1 MAPAQ
6 QTGRARHRLI
16 LLTLVAI
23 TLLTVDLRG
32 FETARVAQAYVRD
45 LLHPVNSLASSIFS
59 PVGDIWNS
67 VFEYDDL
74 KAENEAL
81 QQQLDALNGAAMQ
94 AEADS
99 SAYRQLL
106 DALDLPYASD
116 LKTVTAR
123 VKRGPVGNFASDVV
137 TINKGHRHGLA
148 EGMTVVTGAG
158 LVGRVDRV
166 DGVTSTVQ
174 LLSDPSLRVGVR
186 LVSTNNVGLGR
197 AVPGEPGMFIIN
209 QGPNWPQT
217 SEAELLP
224 EVGSS
229 VVTDADSRYTADV
242 PIGRVAEVRPAADE
256 LALEVL
262 VELANDVEDLVFVSV
277 LITEQ
282 RDEPLLLP
290 VVPNTSVPLDLDPDL
305 LDDPNSVND
314 PDTTAPGSGAEVS
327 Q

>member
-1 MAPAQ
+1 MTPAQ
-6 QTGRARHRLI
+6 RTGRVRHRLI

-32 FETARVAQAYVRD
+32 FESARAAQGFVRD
-45 LLHPVNSLASSIFS
+45 LLHPVNSLATTIFS

-67 VFEYDDL
+67 LFEYDDL
-74 KAENEAL
+74 EAENAAL
-81 QQQLDALNGAAMQ
+81 QQELDAMRGAAIQ

-99 SAYRQLL
+99 SAYQQLL
-106 DALDLPYASD
+106 ESLDLPYAGD
-116 LKTVTAR
+116 VATVTAR
-123 VKRGPVGNFASDVV
+123 VERGPVGNFAGDVV
-137 TINKGHRHGLA
+137 TVNKGHRHGLA

-158 LVGRVDRV
+158 LVGRVERV

-174 LLSDPSLRVGVR
+174 LLSDPGLLVGVR
-186 LVSTNNVGLGR
+186 LVSTNDVGLGH
-197 AVPGEPGMFIIN
+197 AVPGEPGLFIIN
-209 QGPNWPQT
+209 QGPNWPKIT
-217 SEAELLP
+217 DAALLP
-224 EVGSS
+224 EIGSA

-262 VELANDVEDLVFVSV
+262 VELANDVEDLAFVSV

-282 RDEPLLLP
+282 RVDPPLVD
-290 VVPNTSVPLDLDPDL
+290 VVPSTSVPLDLDPDL
-305 LDDPNSVND
+305 LDPPEEGGAGEVN
-314 PDTTAPGSGAEVS
+314 

>member
-6 QTGRARHRLI
+6 RTGRVRHRLI

-23 TLLTVDLRG
+23 TLLTVHLRG
-32 FETARVAQAYVRD
+32 FESARAAQGFVRD
-45 LLHPVNSLASSIFS
+45 LLDPVNSLATTIFS

-67 VFEYDDL
+67 LFSYDDL
-74 KAENEAL
+74 EAENAALRQEIEAMR
-81 QQQLDALNGAAMQ
+81 GAAIS

-99 SAYRQLL
+99 SAYQQLL
-106 DALDLPYASD
+106 ESLDLPYAGD
-116 LKTVTAR
+116 VATVTAR
-123 VKRGPVGNFASDVV
+123 VERGPVGNFASDVV
-137 TINKGHRHGLA
+137 TINRGHRHGLS

-158 LVGRVDRV
+158 LVGRVERV

-174 LLSDPSLRVGVR
+174 LLSDPNLLVGVR
-186 LVSTNNVGLGR
+186 LVSTNDVGLGH

-209 QGPNWPQT
+209 QGPNWPKIT
-217 SEAELLP
+217 DTTLLP
-224 EVGSS
+224 ETGSA

-242 PIGRVAEVRPAADE
+242 PIGRVVEVRPVAGE

-262 VELANDVEDLVFVSV
+262 VELANDVEDLAFVSV

-282 RDEPLLLP
+282 HEDPPLVD
-290 VVPNTSVPLDLDPDL
+290 VVPSTSVPLDLDPGL
-305 LDDPNSVND
+305 LNPPDAGSSGEVN
-314 PDTTAPGSGAEVS
+314 

>member
-6 QTGRARHRLI
+6 RTGRARHRLI

-32 FETARVAQAYVRD
+32 FEAARVAQGYVRD
-45 LLHPVNSLASSIFS
+45 LLHPVNSLVSSIFS

-67 VFEYDDL
+67 IFQYDDL
-74 KAENEAL
+74 EAENAEL
-81 QQQLDALNGAAMQ
+81 QQQLDALSGAAIQ
-94 AEADS
+94 AEADNA
-99 SAYRQLL
+99 AYRQLL
-106 DALDLPYASD
+106 DSLDLPYALD
-116 LKTVTAR
+116 LETVAAR
-123 VKRGPVGNFASDVV
+123 VERGPVGNFASDVV
-137 TINKGHRHGLA
+137 TINKGNRHGLA

-174 LLSDPSLRVGVR
+174 LLSDPSLLVGVR
-186 LVSTNNVGLGR
+186 LVSTNDVGLGH
-197 AVPGEPGMFIIN
+197 AVPGEPGVFIIN
-209 QGPNWPQT
+209 QGPNWPQI

-224 EVGSS
+224 EIGSA

-242 PIGRVAEVRPAADE
+242 PIGRVIEVRPASDE
-256 LALEVL
+256 LSLEVL
-262 VELANDVEDLVFVSV
+262 VQLANDVEDLAFVSV

-282 RDEPLLLP
+282 RDELPLLP

-305 LDDPNSVND
+305 LNDPNSVEQ
-314 PDTTAPGSGAEVS
+314 GSDGEVS